1 MALQTVNDNGT
12 GALDFSALL
21 RKQFHQ
27 RQRAFILLK
36 CLPVK

>member
-12 GALDFSALL
+12 GALDFSAPF
-21 RKQFHQ
+21 RKRFHQ
-27 RQRAFILLK
+27 RQLAFILLT